1 MTDKK
6 SINKKEIIQK
16 QTSDVLPLVE
26 RKIEFFKD
34 VIQKTIIHV
43 QRIKF

>member
-1 MTDKK
+1 MSDKK

-26 RKIEFFKD
+26 RKIEFFKE
-34 VIQKTIIHV
+34 IHPLALCNPDC
-43 QRIKF
+43 